1 MKFSFELK
9 TNLTPQE
16 IWPLYADTE
25 KWYQWEEQLKSI
37 SLDGDFATGTKGEM
51 TLGDQPPMRFLLTS
65 VKENEHFTDETTIP
79 GMGKIAFHHQLEQEN
94 DQTIIRHSV
103 EFTAENGEEKK
114 ETAPFIAKVFQDVP
128 AAVFALVE
136 AAK

>member
-16 IWPLYADTE
+16 IWPLYANTE

-51 TLGDQPPMRFLLTS
+51 TLSEQPPMRFLLTS

-79 GMGKIAFHHQLEQEN
+79 GMGTIAFHHQLEQ
-94 DQTIIRHSV
+94 
-103 EFTAENGEEKK
+103 ENGEEKK